1 MAWNKYINILK
12 QRLKLSLLKNQNFK
26 KEKKFNGD
34 SRRENMKQFYK
45 AKYITIQPYK
55 LSTNIENSRESQFSK
70 SSC

>member
-1 MAWNKYINILK
+1 
-12 QRLKLSLLKNQNFK
+12 
-26 KEKKFNGD
+26 
-34 SRRENMKQFYK
+34 MKQFYK